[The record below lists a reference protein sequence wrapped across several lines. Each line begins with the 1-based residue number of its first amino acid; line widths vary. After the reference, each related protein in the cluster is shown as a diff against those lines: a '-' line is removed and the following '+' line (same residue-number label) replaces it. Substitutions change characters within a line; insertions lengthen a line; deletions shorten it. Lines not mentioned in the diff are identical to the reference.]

1 MIQKCTRLKSA
12 CDVKICF
19 YYGIHGNLFRARFH
33 SCPFPGEY
41 TCTAINSLGECSTSA
56 LLLGP
61 DRYQAWLAEQ
71 GKGPAAVPSP
81 RLVQLESPIPK
92 RPDSFYRPVAEKV
105 LDVTSEAPLSDY
117 EDPDKVPK
125 GETIQFVPNS

>member
-1 MIQKCTRLKSA
+1 MTLA
-12 CDVKICF
+12 MVKVEAQFSII
-19 YYGIHGNLFRARFH
+19 YVLLI
-33 SCPFPGEY
+33 PGEY

-71 GKGPAAVPSP
+71 GKGPAAAHSP
-81 RLVQLESPIPK
+81 RMAQLESPIPK
-92 RPDSFYRPVAEKV
+92 RPDSFYRPVAEKI

-117 EDPDKVPK
+117 DDPDKVSIYSH
-125 GETIQFVPNS
+125 GEKLFHLLLYH